1 MKHAHAAAAD
11 DAIAK
16 ADHFGMIIVG
26 AGLSGVCQAYHFAT
40 NFANRRYT
48 ILESRGR
55 IGGTWDLFR
64 YPGIRSD
71 SDMPTLGFGFEPWIS
86 DKAIADGTDIL
97 GYIQATADKHK
108 ITEHIQCR
116 MTVRAVKWHSRSAR
130 WHVHAEHQSAD
141 RKIVTERVM
150 TCDFLSICAGYYD
163 YRNGYAPDFPEL
175 EKFSGQLIHPQFWP
189 ENADWTGKK
198 VVIIGSGATAITLLP
213 RLADAAERVT
223 MLQRS
228 PTYIVSAPAQD
239 NLANWMR
246 RWMGQRA
253 AHFLTRWK
261 NILMNIGFYEVSQR
275 RPSFMINMI
284 RKGAIAE
291 LGSDY
296 DVDRHFKPRYKPWD
310 QRICLAPEGDFYKAI
325 RAGKADVVTDSIAGF
340 TATGV
345 RLASGQILEADIIVM
360 ATGLKMRIAGG
371 IGISVD
377 GKPVN
382 IADCFSYKGA
392 LYSGLPNFSIA
403 TGYTNAA
410 WTMKCELIARYV
422 VRLMRYMES
431 KGYDYAV
438 PDAPRA
444 DAPKL
449 TTFGLSSG
457 YLERDRTLLPKQTNY
472 GPWKLNQN
480 YLKDFRLMR
489 MGGVA
494 DFMTFGRRA
503 RGGEDKL

>member
-1 MKHAHAAAAD
+1 MKHGHK
-11 DAIAK
+11 AIARDVTPVT
-16 ADHFGMIIVG
+16 AHFDMIIVG
-26 AGLSGVCQAYHFAT
+26 AGLSGVCQAYHFT
-40 NFANRRYT
+40 SNFPNQRYA
-48 ILESRGR
+48 ILESRSNT
-55 IGGTWDLFR
+55 GGTWDLFR

-71 SDMPTLGFGFEPWIS
+71 SDMPTLGFAFEPWIS
-86 DKAIADGTDIL
+86 DKAIADGPDIL
-97 GYIQATADKHK
+97 DYIRTTAKKYK
-108 ITEHIQCR
+108 IDEHVQCR
-116 MTVRAVKWHSRSAR
+116 TTVKSVEWNTREACWYV
-130 WHVHAEHQSAD
+130 HVEHQSAD
-141 RKIVTERVM
+141 GAKVTQQVM
-150 TCDFLSICAGYYD
+150 TCNFLSICAGYYD
-163 YRNGYAPDFPEL
+163 YSAGYTPEL
-175 EKFSGQLIHPQFWP
+175 PDSEKFKGPVIHPQFWP
-189 ENADWTGKK
+189 EDADWTGKK
-198 VVIIGSGATAITLLP
+198 VVVIGSGATAITLLP
-213 RLADAAERVT
+213 RLADAAEKVT

-239 NLANWMR
+239 KLANWMR
-246 RWMGQRA
+246 RWLGYRA

-261 NILMNIGFYEVSQR
+261 NALVNIAFYQISQR

-284 RKGAIAE
+284 RKGAVAE
-291 LGSDY
+291 LGPDF

-325 RAGKADVVTDSIAGF
+325 RAGKADVVTDQIAGF
-340 TATGV
+340 TATGI
-345 RLASGQILEADIIVM
+345 RLASGQILDADIIVT

-371 IGISVD
+371 IGILVD

-422 VRLMRYMES
+422 VRLLRHMEAN
-431 KGYDYAV
+431 GYDYAV
-438 PDAPRA
+438 PQAPRA
-444 DAPKL
+444 DAPKI

-457 YLERDRTLLPKQTNY
+457 YLERDRSLLPKQTNY

-494 DFMTFGRRA
+494 EFMTFGRKSA
-503 RGGEDKL
+503 ESKDQV